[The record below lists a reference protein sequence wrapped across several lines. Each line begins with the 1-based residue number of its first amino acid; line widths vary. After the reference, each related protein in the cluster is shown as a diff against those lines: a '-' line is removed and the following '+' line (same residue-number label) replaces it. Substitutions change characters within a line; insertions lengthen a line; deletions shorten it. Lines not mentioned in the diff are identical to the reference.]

1 MFSILSVF
9 VATMIIGFSPWLALA
24 ILAGVWITYIMLGI
38 IAGNLFSSRYVPRLL
53 GWVGIFGAWAMVTD
67 WGPGLIAITLVLI
80 VMYTSD
86 RRVAREADEWLRILY
101 EAQKD
106 KRPD

>member
-1 MFSILSVF
+1 
-9 VATMIIGFSPWLALA
+9 MIIGFSPWLALA

-38 IAGNLFSSRYVPRLL
+38 IAGNLFSARYVPRLL

-80 VMYTSD
+80 VMYTSE
-86 RRVAREADEWLRILY
+86 RRAVREAQEGLRILY

-106 KRPD
+106 KLDVP